1 MAARR
6 RAMRRGTRRFQEL
19 GKRLVDVGLTLAA
32 LPGAAAIL
40 TIAGLAVA
48 WESPGGVVFRQQRI
62 GRGGRPF
69 TVYKLRTMVAN
80 AERLGAG
87 IYNEADDPRFTA
99 VGKLLRRTSLD
110 ELPQLVN
117 VLRGEMSLV
126 GPRPQLPVIVEQYAD
141 DYAVILAVKP
151 GLTGLAQVNGRN
163 ELPRSRRLA
172 LDRAY
177 AEDWSLRQDLKIIL
191 KTVGVVLR
199 GEGQRNDQSRADVE
213 R

>member
-1 MAARR
+1 
-6 RAMRRGTRRFQEL
+6 MRRGTRRFQEL

-177 AEDWSLRQDLKIIL
+177 AEDWSLGQDLKIIL